1 MRASEVRMRAAGGVL
16 LCLILVCAG
25 VEAAALPALPET
37 QAKQQRKQA
46 SPKSAAG
53 KPTRQRADVARFQAR
68 VTAALAT
75 VNARKAYWG
84 MLVTDA
90 TSGETLYELNADG
103 LFTPA
108 SNAKIFTS
116 AFAFATL
123 GSDYTF
129 RTTIESAAKLDANGR
144 LHGDLALVGRGDP
157 DLSNRKLPFVQKV
170 ERDGP
175 AEKIIAELAD
185 AVIARGVKR
194 IDGDII
200 GDDSYF
206 AYDPY
211 PEGWTTGDLYFSF
224 GAPISAIALNDNT
237 VTVNIQPGEKL
248 GDPAQI
254 TLDPAAGYETFGH
267 EITTG
272 PSASKAKFS
281 VVREPGEKPVLLR
294 GSIPLGAT
302 AVKIDLALQ
311 EPAEYSATLLK
322 KLLDARGV
330 TIAGK
335 ARAVHGAPPEREAD
349 GGNVLTPAPV
359 AAAATS
365 GDAAVVLAEHKSL
378 PLIESIR
385 LLNKISQNLHAELL
399 LRTIAREKAGV
410 GTTDAG
416 VALEKEFLKAAG
428 IAEGDAVL
436 VDGSGLSRQNLVTP
450 RAAVLMLEYASRQPW
465 GDSFRS
471 TLPIAGEDGTLEDRM
486 KGTAAVNRVHA
497 KTGSLEHVRGISG
510 YATTLHGEN
519 LVFSIFTNNNAAPAH
534 EQSAA
539 MDAILTAMIEEL
551 RAPAKAK
558 RK

>member
-1 MRASEVRMRAAGGVL
+1 MGLREKWSRTACWLLVVCVGGGVGAMTL
-16 LCLILVCAG
+16 RVA
-25 VEAAALPALPET
+25 EA
-37 QAKQQRKQA
+37 QQRKQA
-46 SPKSAAG
+46 APAKALAKST
-53 KPTRQRADVARFQAR
+53 KQRPDIARFQAR
-68 VTAALAT
+68 ASAALAGA
-75 VNARKAYWG
+75 NARKAYWG

-90 TSGETLYELNADG
+90 TTGETLYEMNADA

-129 RTTIESAAKLDANGR
+129 RTTVESSAKLDANGR
-144 LHGDLALVGRGDP
+144 LHGDLVLVGRGDP

-194 IDGDII
+194 IDGGIV

-211 PEGWTTGDLYFSF
+211 PEGWTAGDLYFSF

-237 VTVNIQPGEKL
+237 VSVEIQPGEKL
-248 GDPAQI
+248 DDPAQ
-254 TLDPAAGYETFGH
+254 LKVEPSAGYDTFEH
-267 EITTG
+267 DIITG
-272 PSASKAKFS
+272 PSASKPRFS
-281 VVREPGEKPVLLR
+281 VVREPGATPVLLR
-294 GSIPLGAT
+294 GSIPLGGAP
-302 AVKIDLALQ
+302 VKIDLALQ
-311 EPAEYSATLLK
+311 EPAEYSAALLER
-322 KLLDARGV
+322 LLEARGV
-330 TIAGK
+330 TISGK
-335 ARAVHGAPPEREAD
+335 ARAQHGAPPERQAD
-349 GGNVLTPAPV
+349 GGNVLTPAAVPV
-359 AAAATS
+359 ATSPS
-365 GDAAVVLAEHKSL
+365 GDPPVVLAEHKSL

-416 VALEKEFLKAAG
+416 IALEKEFLRAAG
-428 IAEGDAVL
+428 IADGDAVL

-450 RAAVLMLEYASRQPW
+450 RAAVQMLGYAARQRW
-465 GDSFRS
+465 GESFRS
-471 TLPIAGEDGTLEDRM
+471 TLPIAGEDGTLEDRL
-486 KGTAAVNRVHA
+486 KGTPAANRVHA

-519 LVFSIFTNNNAAPAH
+519 LVFSILTNNNAAPPH
-534 EQSAA
+534 EQSVVI
-539 MDAILTAMIEEL
+539 DALLIAMIEEL
-551 RAPAKAK
+551 RAPAKPK

>member
-1 MRASEVRMRAAGGVL
+1 MKNKDSSKRFCTRFRLMQ
-16 LCLILVCAG
+16 VCAALVYVSG
-25 VEAAALPALPET
+25 IVALPRIAGAQQRKPAATKGAAAKS
-37 QAKQQRKQA
+37 AKQQR
-46 SPKSAAG
+46 P
-53 KPTRQRADVARFQAR
+53 DLARFQAR
-68 VTAALAT
+68 VSAALAAPE
-75 VNARKAYWG
+75 ARKAIWG
-84 MLVTDA
+84 IFVTDA
-90 TSGETLYELNADG
+90 ASGQTLYELNADS

-129 RTTIESAAKLDANGR
+129 RTSIETAAQLDSNGR
-144 LHGDLALVGRGDP
+144 LRGDLSLIGRGDP
-157 DLSNRKLPFVQKV
+157 DLSNRKLPFVQKA

-175 AEKIIAELAD
+175 ADKIIAELAD

-211 PEGWTTGDLYFSF
+211 PEGWTTGDLFFSF
-224 GAPISAIALNDNT
+224 GAPISAIALDDNT
-237 VTVNIQPGEKL
+237 ITVEIRPGERL
-248 GDPAQI
+248 DDPAQI
-254 TLDPAAGYETFGH
+254 IYEPSVGYETFGH

-272 PSASKAKFS
+272 PSASKPKFS
-281 VVREPGEKPVLLR
+281 VVREPGPKPILLR
-294 GSIPLGAT
+294 GSIPQGSAP
-302 AVKIDLALQ
+302 VKIDLALQ
-311 EPAEYSATLLK
+311 EPAEYTAALLK
-322 KLLDARGV
+322 KLLESRGV
-330 TIAGK
+330 VISGS
-335 ARAVHGAPPEREAD
+335 ARAQHGPPPERQAD

-359 AAAATS
+359 PPPAPA
-365 GDAAVVLAEHKSL
+365 GNPPLVLAEHKSL

-416 VALEKEFLKAAG
+416 IELEKQFLRAAG
-428 IAEGDAVL
+428 IADGDAVL
-436 VDGSGLSRQNLVTP
+436 VDGSGLSRQNLVSP
-450 RAAVLMLEYASRQPW
+450 RAVVQMLAYASQQPW
-465 GDSFRS
+465 GESFRS
-471 TLPIAGEDGTLEDRM
+471 TLPVAGEDGTLEDRL
-486 KGTAAVNRVHA
+486 KGTPAASHLQA

-519 LVFSIFTNNNAAPAH
+519 LVFSMFTNNNAAPAH
-534 EQSAA
+534 EQSAVF
-539 MDAILTAMIEEL
+539 DAILTAMVEEL
-551 RAPAKAK
+551 RLPAK

>member
-1 MRASEVRMRAAGGVL
+1 MRTAG
-16 LCLILVCAG
+16 C
-25 VEAAALPALPET
+25 
-37 QAKQQRKQA
+37 
-46 SPKSAAG
+46 
-53 KPTRQRADVARFQAR
+53 
-68 VTAALAT
+68 TAI
-75 VNARKAYWG
+75 
-84 MLVTDA
+84 
-90 TSGETLYELNADG
+90 S
-103 LFTPA
+103 
-108 SNAKIFTS
+108 
-116 AFAFATL
+116 
-123 GSDYTF
+123 
-129 RTTIESAAKLDANGR
+129 
-144 LHGDLALVGRGDP
+144 ALVGRGDP

-294 GSIPLGAT
+294 GSIPLGAA

-322 KLLDARGV
+322 KLLEARGV

-335 ARAVHGAPPEREAD
+335 ARALHGAPPEREAD
-349 GGNVLTPAPV
+349 GGNVLTPEPV
-359 AAAATS
+359 TAAAPAS

-416 VALEKEFLKAAG
+416 IALEKEFLQAAG

-450 RAAVLMLEYASRQPW
+450 RAAVQMLEYASRQPW

-486 KGTAAVNRVHA
+486 KGTPAANRVHA

-534 EQSAA
+534 EQSAV

-551 RAPAKAK
+551 RAPAK

>member
-1 MRASEVRMRAAGGVL
+1 LFLSAIFCGTAGFPAVVAAQQQEPPAS
-16 LCLILVCAG
+16 
-25 VEAAALPALPET
+25 
-37 QAKQQRKQA
+37 
-46 SPKSAAG
+46 KSAAA
-53 KPTRQRADVARFQAR
+53 KPAKQRADIARFQVR
-68 VTAALAT
+68 VSAALAASD
-75 VNARKAYWG
+75 ARKAFWG
-84 MLVTDA
+84 IVVTDA
-90 TSGETLYELNADG
+90 ATGQTLYELNADS

-129 RTTIESAAKLDANGR
+129 RTSIETSGPLDANGSLR
-144 LHGDLALVGRGDP
+144 GDVALIGRGDP

-185 AVIARGVKR
+185 AVVARGVKR

-237 VTVNIQPGEKL
+237 VNVEIQSGANL
-248 GDPAQI
+248 GDPPQI
-254 TLDPAAGYETFGH
+254 TVEPWAGYDTFGH

-272 PSASKAKFS
+272 PSASKPKFS
-281 VVREPGEKPVLLR
+281 VVREPGAMPILLR
-294 GSIPLGAT
+294 GSIPLGSAP
-302 AVKIDLALQ
+302 VKIDLALQ
-311 EPAEYSATLLK
+311 EPAEYAAALLK
-322 KLLDARGV
+322 RLLEARGV
-330 TIAGK
+330 VISGK
-335 ARAVHGAPPEREAD
+335 ARAKHGPPPEREAD

-359 AAAATS
+359 QPAPAA
-365 GDAAVVLAEHKSL
+365 GDPPIVLAEHKSL

-385 LLNKISQNLHAELL
+385 LFNKISQNLHAELL
-399 LRTIAREKAGV
+399 LCTVARERAGV

-416 VALEKEFLKAAG
+416 IALEKEFLRAAG
-428 IAEGDAVL
+428 IADGDALL

-450 RAAVLMLEYASRQPW
+450 RAVVQMLAYASRQPW

-471 TLPIAGEDGTLEDRM
+471 TLPIAGEDGTLEDRL
-486 KGTAAVNRVHA
+486 KGTPAAGRLHA

-519 LVFSIFTNNNAAPAH
+519 LVFAMFTNNNAAPPH
-534 EQSAA
+534 EESGVF
-539 MDAILTAMIEEL
+539 DAILTAMVDEL
-551 RAPAKAK
+551 RAPAK